1 MRPFFF
7 LVLTCLCLDASSQT
21 VQDWTLLIPPSDFDY
36 GLNQDENLYD
46 RNEQKIYFRNTDAGI
61 LGYVDLNT
69 NTIENIPSAGWFGR
83 MDEMVLDPV
92 NNILY
97 GWRAGKSTVYSIPTT
112 GGTWTAVSPS
122 SYDGSHYHGQCYWNP
137 INEGVGFFGG
147 YGGFSMKNSI
157 HEIPS
162 MTGNWTQKRGNTSTG
177 NPPRAWCWMSLNETG
192 DELYIYGQHG
202 NINGSQ
208 YQYPLTI
215 IDGSN
220 YNWARGL
227 WKINLTDY
235 SISTLIPL
243 DDPTVL
249 QYTDIAFDFI
259 NNRLFVSG
267 GSLLNAS
274 STNTNQG
281 VTTNITQYYDL
292 NNPNGF
298 ELHEVG
304 TAYPAEGGALW
315 FDGTNNRLLHYGG
328 SGLWALPL
336 NPPAPIEGCAD
347 TSACNYDVLAT
358 LDDGNC
364 TYPEYGRDCAGE
376 CLGGTSWYVDDAAAD
391 GAGTGELLNPFSTV
405 QEALESACP
414 GDMVLISPGTYIEN
428 VNLTADDV
436 TVKGYAPS
444 LPIDSVA
451 AHVIIDGAE
460 LATAFYTSG
469 DNTQLSDITIQN
481 GKSPYGAGLYLAGA
495 NGTTVSRCIIRD
507 NVGTG
512 DITAHGIAVNSS
524 NCLIE
529 DCLITGNYGRKHTV
543 NVNNSGHVIRNCR
556 IVNNPTW
563 EEGGGIVVYAP
574 GTLIENCLIAGNS
587 NGGITTHRTGV
598 IVDHCTIAN
607 NTGHG
612 CFVWCTNGDADLN
625 VSNSIIANNGNTE
638 FKMSQTGIR
647 VATARMRNTLVE
659 GGTDYD
665 WQSVYKVFDIDST
678 LITDAPLLDDDF
690 SLLSLSPAIGTGTA
704 MRYAADGTLS
714 ESSSS
719 EDLNGSARPLPAGT
733 DSDLG
738 CFESALGEPEPSL
751 GCNDPVACNYDA
763 SANENDGSCEYAPN
777 NDCSGNCPVW
787 PEDTVL
793 QCLGGSTLLN
803 AGIERGTFFDGQD
816 DWILMSES
824 GVTGT
829 NPMTISFW
837 ALTTHNGAM
846 DIFTQACDNDCWAD
860 IRCGMNTPQ
869 CGLVGPSFKSPSH
882 FATFPFDVDDGN
894 WHHYTYVFGDGS
906 YSFSN
911 LKIYV
916 DGQLFSASTTDGFCG
931 HNWGGWTYNAEDL
944 PIRIGKGLPLGGMF
958 RGYLDD
964 LALWG
969 EVLSQSDVNLL
980 VQNGPAEVGSQLMS
994 FWPLDELNDG
1004 FFEDVIGNNDGAPIG
1019 GIGDNP
1025 APSAGVVTWFNG
1037 SQMPTLQV
1045 FPNQTTSYSAQMVLS
1060 TGQVCNDTVVVEV
1073 LDEFNSDV
1081 NDNGI
1086 CDLLEGEG
1094 CTDPNACNFNEY
1106 SSEDDGSCDYTCCPG
1121 PGCCEDESQWNPST
1135 GQCTDFDPDTVIV
1148 TQIDTL
1154 IVQLTDTLIILDT
1167 LIQQVPACGE
1177 GTIWNPVAQ
1186 ECIVAIPADLNWD
1199 GCITTNDLLDFL
1211 PEHGHCPPLPEWPGY
1226 PEEEAFS
1233 SCACDYEE
1241 SVNYHGYDYD
1251 IVAIGNQCWFAENLR
1266 TQSYRDGTPIP
1277 FAGLNADWSAAHQ
1290 SGTGSWCYPN
1300 GDPVKAS
1307 YYGLMYNHWLIM
1319 NGIDEVCPSG
1329 WHVPSDSEFLEL
1341 EMYMGM
1347 PLDTAL
1353 LTDWRGT
1360 DEGTRLKAAPSD
1372 SPGWNGTNEVGFG
1385 WVQGGWRHVSGSYGY
1400 IDHLGLL
1407 MFKPSSISEG
1417 NAFGIR
1423 QAGNNSGGLVR
1434 SFGGNAG
1441 DGRSLRCIKD

>member
-1 MRPFFF
+1 
-7 LVLTCLCLDASSQT
+7 
-21 VQDWTLLIPPSDFDY
+21 
-36 GLNQDENLYD
+36 
-46 RNEQKIYFRNTDAGI
+46 
-61 LGYVDLNT
+61 
-69 NTIENIPSAGWFGR
+69 
-83 MDEMVLDPV
+83 
-92 NNILY
+92 
-97 GWRAGKSTVYSIPTT
+97 
-112 GGTWTAVSPS
+112 
-122 SYDGSHYHGQCYWNP
+122 
-137 INEGVGFFGG
+137 
-147 YGGFSMKNSI
+147 
-157 HEIPS
+157 
-162 MTGNWTQKRGNTSTG
+162 
-177 NPPRAWCWMSLNETG
+177 MSL
-192 DELYIYGQHG
+192 
-202 NINGSQ
+202 S
-208 YQYPLTI
+208 
-215 IDGSN
+215 
-220 YNWARGL
+220 
-227 WKINLTDY
+227 
-235 SISTLIPL
+235 
-243 DDPTVL
+243 
-249 QYTDIAFDFI
+249 
-259 NNRLFVSG
+259 
-267 GSLLNAS
+267 
-274 STNTNQG
+274 
-281 VTTNITQYYDL
+281 
-292 NNPNGF
+292 
-298 ELHEVG
+298 
-304 TAYPAEGGALW
+304 
-315 FDGTNNRLLHYGG
+315 
-328 SGLWALPL
+328 
-336 NPPAPIEGCAD
+336 
-347 TSACNYDVLAT
+347 
-358 LDDGNC
+358 
-364 TYPEYGRDCAGE
+364 
-376 CLGGTSWYVDDAAAD
+376 
-391 GAGTGELLNPFSTV
+391 
-405 QEALESACP
+405 
-414 GDMVLISPGTYIEN
+414 
-428 VNLTADDV
+428 ADDV

-444 LPIDSVA
+444 LPLDSVA
-451 AHVIIDGAE
+451 RPCHHRRR
-460 LATAFYTSG
+460 LNWPLPFYTSG

-481 GKSPYGAGLYLAGA
+481 GKSPYGAGLYSGW
-495 NGTTVSRCIIRD
+495 GKRDHRQSRCIIRD

-574 GTLIENCLIAGNS
+574 GTLIENCLIAGNN
-587 NGGITTHRTGV
+587 NGGITTHKTGV

-612 CFVWCTNGDADLN
+612 CFVWCTSGDADLN
-625 VSNSIIANNGNTE
+625 ITNSIIANNGNTE

-659 GGTDYD
+659 GGADYD

-678 LITDAPLLDDDF
+678 LISDAPLLDDDF
-690 SLLSLSPAIGTGTA
+690 SLLSLSPAIGTGAA
-704 MRYAADGTLS
+704 MRYGADGTLS
-714 ESSSS
+714 ESSST
-719 EDLNGSARPLPAGT
+719 EDLNGSARPLPTGT

-738 CFESALGEPEPSL
+738 CFESALGAPEPIL

-793 QCLGGSTLLN
+793 QCLGGSTVLN
-803 AGIERGTFFDGQD
+803 AEIQRGTYFDGQD

-846 DIFTQACDNDCWAD
+846 DIFTQACDNHCWAD

-944 PIRIGKGLPLGGMF
+944 PIRIGKGLPSGGMF

-1045 FPNQTTSYSAQMVLS
+1045 FPNQTTSYLAQMVLS
-1060 TGQVCNDTVVVEV
+1060 SGQVCNDTLVVEV
-1073 LDEFNSDV
+1073 LDEFNSDA

-1106 SSEDDGSCDYTCCPG
+1106 AIEDDGACDYTCCPG

-1154 IVQLTDTLIILDT
+1154 VVQLTDTLIILDT
-1167 LIQQVPACGE
+1167 LIHPVPACGE

-1226 PEEEAFS
+1226 PEEEVFS

-1241 SVNYHGYDYD
+1241 TVNYHGYNYD

-1277 FAGLNADWSAAHQ
+1277 FAGLDADWSAAHQ

-1300 GDPVKAS
+1300 GDPEKAS
-1307 YYGLMYNHWLIM
+1307 FYGLMYNHWLIM

-1341 EMYMGM
+1341 EMHMGM

-1417 NAFGIR
+1417 NAYGIR